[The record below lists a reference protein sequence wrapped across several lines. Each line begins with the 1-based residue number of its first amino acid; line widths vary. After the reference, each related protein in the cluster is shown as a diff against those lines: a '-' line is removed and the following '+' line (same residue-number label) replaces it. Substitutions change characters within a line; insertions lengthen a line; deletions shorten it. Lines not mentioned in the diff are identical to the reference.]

1 MSDKVLKQLD
11 NEART
16 IFNYS
21 NYHYGFPRHTP
32 CSRPAEQD
40 AQI

>member
-21 NYHYGFPRHTP
+21 NYHYGFPRHSSGL
-32 CSRPAEQD
+32 CPAKQD